1 MGKIKIIAGLI
12 SGLIGVFAFLSCA
25 AAAVDNKQKA
35 TYRVESPDKSLLLSI
50 DVKDR
55 ITYSV
60 SVEGKL
66 ILKSSAISMTLGD
79 DLKLGEN
86 PVVTDA
92 RLKRINQ
99 RISSVVHEK
108 FAVIDDICDELTLE
122 FKGNYS
128 VIFRVYDNGIAYR
141 FKTAFKKG
149 LTVISE
155 EAEFNFTGNNIIYFP
170 EEKSFFSHNE
180 PSYLMENLDTM
191 AAGRLAS
198 LPLLVSSSG
207 VKILITESSLRD
219 YPGMWVKSGGNNNL
233 YGIFPQYPL
242 ESKLNEN
249 SDRDC
254 PVTKHAEYIAMTKGD
269 RTFPWRIAAIAKT
282 DGDLITNQLVY
293 QLAEELK
300 IKDPSW
306 IKPGKVAW
314 DWWNANN
321 IYGVDFK
328 SGVNTQTYKY
338 YIDFAARFGI
348 EYIILDEGWYRLG
361 NLFDVVPDMDVKE
374 LIDYGRK
381 KDVGVILWVIWK
393 TLDDQLIPALDQF
406 EKWGVAGIKVDF
418 MQRSDQEMVNYYWK
432 VAEEAAK
439 RKMLV
444 DYHGAYKPSGLR
456 RAYPNVITREGV
468 KGLEHNKWSKDIT
481 STHNLTLPF
490 IRMVAGPMDYTPG
503 AMTNAQPDNFNSVF
517 SRPMSM
523 GTRLHQIAMY
533 VIFES
538 PLQMMADTPS
548 SYLKEKECTEF
559 ITKVPT
565 TWDHTLVLE
574 ASVGEYIVLAR
585 KKADKWYIGAM
596 TNENPREFTVDL
608 SFLDESYYH
617 AEIMEDGVNA
627 DRYAG
632 DYRKTGQTVTKKDS
646 LTVKMAPNGGWAA
659 ILKLK

>member
-1 MGKIKIIAGLI
+1 MVKVKLITGLI
-12 SGLIGVFAFLSCA
+12 SSVAFLLCTTAGA
-25 AAAVDNKQKA
+25 ANIKQKA
-35 TYRVESPDKSLLLSI
+35 TYTVESPDKSLVLSV

-60 SVEGKL
+60 SLEGKL
-66 ILKSSAISMTLGD
+66 ILGLSAISMTLGD
-79 DLKLGEN
+79 DINLGED

-92 RLKRINQ
+92 GLKHINQ
-99 RISSVVHEK
+99 RISSVVPEK
-108 FAVIDDICDELTLE
+108 FAVIDDKCDELTLE
-122 FKGNYS
+122 FEGDYS
-128 VIFRVYDNGIAYR
+128 VIFRVYDNGVAYR
-141 FKTAFKKG
+141 FKTSFKKD
-149 LTVISE
+149 LKVLYE
-155 EAEFNFTGNNIIYFP
+155 KAEFNFVGKNSVYFP

-180 PSYLMENLDTM
+180 PSYLLESLDTM

-207 VKILITESSLRD
+207 VKLLIAESALID
-219 YPGMWVKSGGNNNL
+219 YPGMWVKTGGNNNL
-233 YGIFPQYPL
+233 YGVFSHYPL

-254 PVTKHAEYIAMTKGD
+254 PVTKSAEYIAMTKGD
-269 RTFPWRIAAIAKT
+269 RAFPWRIVAIAKK

-293 QLAEELK
+293 QLALELR
-300 IKDPSW
+300 IKDTSW

-328 SGVNTQTYKY
+328 SGINTQTYKY
-338 YIDFAARFGI
+338 YIDFASRFGI

-361 NLFDVVPDMDVKE
+361 NLFDVAPAMDIKE

-381 KDVGVILWVIWK
+381 NNVGVILWVIWK
-393 TLDDQLIPALDQF
+393 TLDDQLILALDQF
-406 EKWGVAGIKVDF
+406 EKWGAAGIKVDF
-418 MQRSDQEMVNYYWK
+418 MQRDDQKMVNFYWK

-456 RAYPNVITREGV
+456 RAYPNVITREGL
-468 KGLEHNKWSKDIT
+468 KGLEHNKWSRDIT
-481 STHNLTLPF
+481 SAHNLTLPF

-503 AMTNAQPDNFNSVF
+503 AMTNAQPGNFNSVF
-517 SRPMSM
+517 TRPMSM
-523 GTRLHQIAMY
+523 GTRMHQIAMY

-538 PLQMMADTPS
+538 PLQMIADSPS
-548 SYLKEKECTEF
+548 GYLKEKECTEF
-559 ITKVPT
+559 ISKIPT

-608 SFLDESYYH
+608 SFLDGSDYY

-627 DRYAG
+627 DRYAS
-632 DYRKTGQTVTKKDS
+632 DYRKTELIVSKKDT